1 MMPRMSGVDT
11 LKRLNLVEGF
21 NTPVVALTAN
31 AITGMKE
38 KYLADGF
45 NDYLS
50 KPIDKNELYRVLVT
64 YIRKTN
70 RIEEVR
76 NDSEITKELKPIAFD
91 YLDCTGKKALIVD
104 DNKINIK
111 IAAKFIEN
119 YKFNIDSCLSGEECI
134 SFVKEKNYDIIFL
147 DYMMPGMD
155 GYSAVK
161 EIKQIKDI
169 PIIMLSARV
178 EEIDKLQGFSL
189 GIDDYVTKPF
199 SPKELV
205 ARIKAVCK
213 RNKDEDIV
221 SVGNITLNKL
231 SRDVTVDGKLV
242 EVTHTQFELLVLFLT
257 NKGIALSRD
266 KIIESLWGYDYEAD
280 DRTIDAHIKLLRSKL
295 GKYRNSIKTIRKV
308 GYKFEYEEQ

>member
-1 MMPRMSGVDT
+1 MHILVVDDEQ
-11 LKRLNLVEGF
+11 LIREVIREYIENEGYSCS
-21 NTPVVALTAN
+21 
-31 AITGMKE
+31 E
-38 KYLADGF
+38 AD
-45 NDYLS
+45 S
-50 KPIDKNELYRVLVT
+50 
-64 YIRKTN
+64 
-70 RIEEVR
+70 
-76 NDSEITKELKPIAFD
+76 
-91 YLDCTGKKALIVD
+91 GKKAIECVENNDYDLI
-104 DNKINIK
+104 IM
-111 IAAKFIEN
+111 
-119 YKFNIDSCLSGEECI
+119 
-134 SFVKEKNYDIIFL
+134 DI
-147 DYMMPGMD
+147 MMPGMD

-161 EIKQIKDI
+161 EVKQIKDI

-221 SVGNITLNKL
+221 SVGNIALNKL
-231 SRDVTVDGKLV
+231 SRDVMIDGKLV
-242 EVTHTQFELLVLFLT
+242 EVTHTQFELLLLFLT

-308 GYKFEYEEQ
+308 GYKFEYEEK